1 MDCFPEITE
10 QITETESFLLRLIEK
25 DSTVEQELARDQALE
40 TLETFKMNMKQL
52 QRSFE

>member
-1 MDCFPEITE
+1 MDCFPKITK
-10 QITETESFLLRLIEK
+10 QITDTESFLLQLINK

-40 TLETFKMNMKQL
+40 SLEILKRHMKEL